1 MEGFDE
7 IIFQLI
13 ILPQSKLF
21 PNQHDSLYKNANKSR
36 HHKILFNLICV
47 KTLTR
52 AGHHAKNIRT
62 FFFQHLNL
70 CRLINFYFFI
80 ARQYTQ
86 NYIVSSFFIM
96 YIKKGKRNR
105 VSLTPSEKSPFVQI
119 KKCFPFSHLFRQ
131 DLLRCLNEIVSSFL
145 TKLY

>member
-13 ILPQSKLF
+13 ILPQSKLY
-21 PNQHDSLYKNANKSR
+21 PKCVHDSLYKNANKSR

-62 FFFQHLNL
+62 FFFQRLNL

-80 ARQYTQ
+80 ARRDMQ

-96 YIKKGKRNR
+96 YIKKK
-105 VSLTPSEKSPFVQI
+105 EK
-119 KKCFPFSHLFRQ
+119 
-131 DLLRCLNEIVSSFL
+131 EIEYL
-145 TKLY
+145 